1 MKYYV
6 FYIPLRIIHYL
17 CTIKILERCH
27 LNRVK
32 EFFRHRRSSM
42 SNENKDKLINLLNML
57 LILNLA
63 GKLLLLKNKSTYI
76 IYEGINLSK
85 LPQGIHS

>member
-1 MKYYV
+1 MSSK
-6 FYIPLRIIHYL
+6 PCKRI
-17 CTIKILERCH
+17 
-27 LNRVK
+27 
-32 EFFRHRRSSM
+32 FRHRRSSM